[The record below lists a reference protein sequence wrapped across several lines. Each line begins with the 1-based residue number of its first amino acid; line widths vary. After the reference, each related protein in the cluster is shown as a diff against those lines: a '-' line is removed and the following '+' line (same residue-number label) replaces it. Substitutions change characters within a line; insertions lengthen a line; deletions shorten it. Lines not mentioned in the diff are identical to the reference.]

1 MLPQICFDG
10 AGLENILIRG
20 SADWGSADWGSADWG
35 SADRRFCWS
44 EILSIGDSVE

>member
-10 AGLENILIRG
+10 AGLENTLIR
-20 SADWGSADWGSADWG
+20 GSADWGSADWG